1 MLARIDMINE
11 GSSMESCCRLEDMIF
26 SSGHRFTF
34 SLTAVA
40 NFGRIIDA
48 KIRML
53 DLWIKSTAHL
63 FREKT

>member
-1 MLARIDMINE
+1 
-11 GSSMESCCRLEDMIF
+11 MESCCRLEDMIF

-48 KIRML
+48 SIRSL
-53 DLWIKSTAHL
+53 DPWTKSIAHL
-63 FREKT
+63 LLSSKEKIEM

>member
-1 MLARIDMINE
+1 
-11 GSSMESCCRLEDMIF
+11 MIF